1 MRILFVIHQFF
12 PEFSGGTE
20 RVTLQMARVL
30 QHAGHAVHVLTCRMA
45 AALPT
50 WTEDSDV
57 AQAWH
62 YVHDGIPVTA
72 IARKRLPA
80 GAEFG
85 FDVDTDLAQEL
96 SGWMRRE
103 RFHVAHVMHT
113 MRMAT
118 AVMAVQQCPLPY
130 VVSMTDFFLAC
141 HQINL
146 LTVQGRACDGPAGG
160 RQCARDCL
168 VGIWTPDGLQQR
180 YAQAQALLAGAALRC
195 VPSSF
200 VQTRAQTAFP
210 DLSFRVVPH
219 GLDVLAM
226 VQSAPTRLDSN
237 PHQRLVLAYAGTLI
251 PQKGLHVLIE
261 ALALIPDAD
270 LQLLVMG
277 GRHGDAAYHQKIDRL
292 IAADPRV
299 KWIGE
304 LDRQALFQTLGQCDL
319 LCLPSQVPE
328 SFSLI
333 FHEAAVL
340 GVPALVADHGAPAD
354 VVRHA
359 QAGACVKPDSPSDW
373 AQAVQSV
380 LGDRS
385 LLERWRK
392 HLPMPARI
400 EEEGFFFES
409 LYRTIALLE

>member
-30 QHAGHAVHVLTCRMA
+30 QHAGHAVHVLTCRVA
-45 AALPT
+45 SPLPT
-50 WTEDSDV
+50 WIEEPDV
-57 AQAWH
+57 AQAWR
-62 YVHDGIPVTA
+62 YVHEGVPVTA

-85 FDVDTDLAQEL
+85 FDVDVDLAREL
-96 SGWMRRE
+96 TEWMRRE
-103 RFHVAHVMHT
+103 QFHVAHVMHT

-118 AVMAVQQCPLPY
+118 AVMAIQQNQLPY

-146 LTVQGRACDGPAGG
+146 LTVQGSACNGPVGG
-160 RQCARDCL
+160 RQCAQECL
-168 VGIWTPDGLQQR
+168 VGIWTPHGLQHR

-200 VQTRAQTAFP
+200 VQAHAHTAFP
-210 DLSFRVVPH
+210 DLSFRIVPH
-219 GLDVLAM
+219 GLDLLTMA
-226 VQSAPTRLDSN
+226 QSGPIQAGSN
-237 PHQRLVLAYAGTLI
+237 PRQRLVLAYAGTLI

-277 GRHGDAAYHQKIDRL
+277 GRHGDPAYHQKIDSL
-292 IAADPRV
+292 MAADHRV
-299 KWIGE
+299 KWMGE
-304 LDRQALFQTLGQCDL
+304 LDRQGLFQALRQCDL
-319 LCLPSQVPE
+319 LCIPSQVPE
-328 SFSLI
+328 TFSLI
-333 FHEAAVL
+333 FHEAAAL
-340 GVPALVADHGAPAD
+340 GVPTLVADHGAPAD
-354 VVRHA
+354 VVRLA
-359 QAGACVKPDSPSDW
+359 QAGACVKPGSPSEW
-373 AQAVQSV
+373 AQAVQNV
-380 LGDRS
+380 LEDRS
-385 LLERWRK
+385 LLEQWRK
-392 HLPMPARI
+392 RLPMPARI